1 MENVDITGFKFKM
14 KAVKIAYAEAVVK
27 ELRKGAQ
34 EIYNA
39 ASKNLSGHKDRYVS
53 GTLPV
58 RRITGTLSRSLQ
70 MKPVSNVEWLVYADK
85 NIAYYAGYVHDGT
98 KRMRPRRFLHDPV
111 RERRP
116 AIQNRIKRQLLKAI
130 RREGRA

>member
-39 ASKNLSGHKDRYVS
+39 ADKNLSGPAIDYRVPGSKDSRIGKMPIPRRS
-53 GTLPV
+53 GFLAK
-58 RRITGTLSRSLQ
+58 SLQ

-85 NIAYYAGYVHDGT
+85 NIADYAGFVHDGT
-98 KRMRPRRFLHDPV
+98 KYMRPRRFLHDPA
-111 RERRP
+111 RERKP
-116 AIQNRIKRQLLKAI
+116 AIQNRIRRQL
-130 RREGRA
+130 